1 MTDMTARHLID
12 RLADG
17 ARLDLPDWRRLLDG
31 ATPDDQGYAAR
42 LANDVRQRVFGNV
55 IYIRGLVEFTN
66 FCRCNCLYCGIRRD
80 NRDVRRYRL
89 SDEQILG
96 CLEDGYAAGFRT
108 LVLQGGEDAH
118 ATDEWLCGLLQA
130 IKAHHPDVAVT
141 LSVGERSRESYRRL
155 REAGADR
162 YLLRHETAS
171 PEHYARL
178 HPAGQTFANRMR
190 CLRDLQELG
199 FQVGCGFMVG
209 SPFQDTD
216 CLARD
221 LHFIQE
227 FRPQMVGIGPFIP
240 HHATP
245 FREEP
250 AGSIETTL
258 LLLSLLR
265 LSLPKLLLP
274 ATTALATLD
283 PRGRER
289 GILAGANV
297 VMPNLSPREVRDSY
311 ALYDHKANSG
321 CEAAEGLQ
329 HLREQLRA
337 IGCDIVVSRGDA
349 PG

>member
-1 MTDMTARHLID
+1 MTDTTARHLID

-17 ARLDLPDWRRLLDG
+17 ARLCLPDWRRLLDG
-31 ATPDDQGYAAR
+31 ATADDQAHAAH
-42 LANDVRQRVFGNV
+42 LANDVRQRVFGNA
-55 IYIRGLVEFTN
+55 IYIRGLVEFSN

-89 SDEQILG
+89 SDAQILG

-118 ATDEWLCGLLQA
+118 ATDDWLCGLLQA
-130 IKAHHPDVAVT
+130 IKSRHPDVAVT
-141 LSVGERSRESYRRL
+141 LSVGERSRESYRHL

-178 HPAGQTFANRMR
+178 HPADQTFDNRMR

-245 FREEP
+245 FRDEP
-250 AGSIETTL
+250 PGSIDTTL

-329 HLREQLRA
+329 RLRDQLRA
-337 IGCDIVVSRGDA
+337 IGSDIVVSRGDA
-349 PG
+349 PS

>member
-1 MTDMTARHLID
+1 MNGRELID
-12 RLADG
+12 RLERERDLSDAEFAALIECSDPQTLDYLAQR
-17 ARLDLPDWRRLLDG
+17 AR
-31 ATPDDQGYAAR
+31 A
-42 LANDVRQRVFGNV
+42 VRDAHYGRRVF
-55 IYIRGLVEFTN
+55 IRGLIEYSN
-66 FCRCNCLYCGIRRD
+66 YCKNDCLYCGIRRS
-80 NRDVRRYRL
+80 NRNAERYRL
-89 SDEQILG
+89 DKEQILG
-96 CLEDGYAAGFRT
+96 CCRTGYALGFRT
-108 LVLQGGEDAH
+108 FVLQGGEDPYY
-118 ATDEWLCGLLQA
+118 TDERAVDIVSA
-130 IKAHHPDVAVT
+130 IRREFPDCAIT
-141 LSVGERSRESYRRL
+141 LSMGERGRESFQRL
-155 REAGADR
+155 FDAGANR

-178 HPAGQTFANRMR
+178 HPAGQTFDNRMR

-209 SPFQDTD
+209 SPFQDNG

-245 FREEP
+245 FRAAP
-250 AGSIETTL
+250 SGNIETTL

-265 LSLPKLLLP
+265 LALPKLLLP

-283 PRGRER
+283 PHGRER

-329 HLREQLRA
+329 RLRDQLQT

-349 PG
+349 PS

>member
-1 MTDMTARHLID
+1 MTARHLID
-12 RLADG
+12 RLVAGD
-17 ARLDLPDWRRLLDG
+17 RLDLPDWRRLLDV
-31 ATPDDQGYAAR
+31 ATPEDRGYAAR
-42 LANDVRQRVFGNV
+42 LANDARQRVFGNA

-89 SDEQILG
+89 SDEQILT

-108 LVLQGGEDAH
+108 LVLQGGEDAY

-130 IKAHHPDVAVT
+130 IKSRHPDVAVT

-178 HPAGQTFANRMR
+178 HPAGQTFDNRMR

-209 SPFQDTD
+209 SPFQDNG

-245 FREEP
+245 FRAEP
-250 AGSIETTL
+250 SGNIETTL

-265 LSLPKLLLP
+265 LALPKLLLP

-283 PRGRER
+283 PHGRER

-329 HLREQLRA
+329 RLRGQLQT

-349 PG
+349 PS